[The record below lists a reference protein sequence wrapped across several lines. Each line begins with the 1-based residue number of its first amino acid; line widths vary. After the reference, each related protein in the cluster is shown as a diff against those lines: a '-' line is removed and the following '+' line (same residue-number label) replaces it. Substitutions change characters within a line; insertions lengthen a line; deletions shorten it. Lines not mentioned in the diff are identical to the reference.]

1 MHCLVKTLL
10 KTAFCFGEYLQLYL
24 KEILKDVCDYNCR
37 GDNQGTYTLKPE
49 YRLANNE
56 TDAAKMESHED
67 KEKEAKATSQ
77 LPAQWVT
84 IVQNLSSGLGFFAT
98 FVLFF
103 GFFFWYMYELNFA
116 TCSSRLKLQAS
127 HYYPFSSIM
136 LMSLLMLV
144 LLLFYLFFGKYVV
157 CVWFPL

>member
-77 LPAQWVT
+77 LPAQ
-84 IVQNLSSGLGFFAT
+84 
-98 FVLFF
+98 
-103 GFFFWYMYELNFA
+103 
-116 TCSSRLKLQAS
+116 
-127 HYYPFSSIM
+127 
-136 LMSLLMLV
+136 
-144 LLLFYLFFGKYVV
+144 
-157 CVWFPL
+157 